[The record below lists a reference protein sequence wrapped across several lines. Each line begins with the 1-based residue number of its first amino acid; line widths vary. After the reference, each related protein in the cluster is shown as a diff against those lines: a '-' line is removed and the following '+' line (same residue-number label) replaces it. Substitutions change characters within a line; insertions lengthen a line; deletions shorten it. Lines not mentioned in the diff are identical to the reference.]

1 MRDLVRRVGQR
12 VMVGFHGPDPS
23 ADVKTLIREF
33 GVGHVILFARN
44 VVSPE
49 QVAALCRELQDLNR
63 RAGADL
69 PLLIAVDQEGGRVAR
84 LRAPWTVWPPLRAL
98 GRIGDERLAR
108 ELGAALAVELR
119 ACGIRWDFAPV
130 VDVDTNPKNPIIGDR
145 SFGDVP
151 ELVGRLG
158 VAFIP
163 GLEGGGVASCAK
175 HFPGHG
181 DTDVDSHLDLPSIE
195 HSRGRIEDIELRP
208 FRDMVA
214 AQAASIMTAHVL
226 VREFDETMP
235 ATLSPR
241 LIDGL
246 LRKRNGLRGRHRLRR
261 PRDEGDRQALEA
273 GDRRGGRGC
282 GRLRRAA
289 GLRDHGHAGGGHRGP
304 GARRRIGNAGT
315 EAVRRVAAPH
325 PRAQGAL
332 LAAVRGAR
340 PGAGA
345 RRGRPRGEPARSRAE
360 IAARGGY

>member
-49 QVAALCRELQDLNR
+49 QLAALCRELQDLNR

-84 LRAPWTVWPPLRAL
+84 LRSPWTEWPPLRAL

-108 ELGAALAVELR
+108 EFGAALAVELR
-119 ACGIRWDFAPV
+119 ACGIRWDMAPV
-130 VDVDTNPKNPIIGDR
+130 VDVDTNEKNPVIGDR

-151 ELVGRLG
+151 EMVGKLG
-158 VAFIP
+158 VAFSA

-226 VREFDETMP
+226 VREYDETMP

-246 LRKRNGLRGRHRLRR
+246 LRREMGYAGVIVSDDLEMKAIAKRWKPATAAVAAAAAGCDVLPVCATMDVQVAAIEGLVRAAESETLAPKPFDASLRR
-261 PRDEGDRQALEA
+261 IRALKERFA
-273 GDRRGGRGC
+273 LPHEEPNPARA
-282 GRLRRAA
+282 RAA
-289 GLRDHGHAGGGHRGP
+289 AG
-304 GARRRIGNAGT
+304 
-315 EAVRRVAAPH
+315 
-325 PRAQGAL
+325 RAESL
-332 LAAVRGAR
+332 TLA
-340 PGAGA
+340 
-345 RRGRPRGEPARSRAE
+345 AE
-360 IAARGGY
+360 IASRGGY